1 MSNAYFQA
9 ENACDEDCPEKS
21 RNHHYRSNSQTNLK
35 ASNHL
40 FTGFEN
46 IYIYREREREKRT
59 KLKTKNMLID
69 PHGVC

>member
-9 ENACDEDCPEKS
+9 ENACDQDCPEKS

-40 FTGFEN
+40 FTRIIIYLQGLK
-46 IYIYREREREKRT
+46 IYIY
-59 KLKTKNMLID
+59 I
-69 PHGVC
+69 